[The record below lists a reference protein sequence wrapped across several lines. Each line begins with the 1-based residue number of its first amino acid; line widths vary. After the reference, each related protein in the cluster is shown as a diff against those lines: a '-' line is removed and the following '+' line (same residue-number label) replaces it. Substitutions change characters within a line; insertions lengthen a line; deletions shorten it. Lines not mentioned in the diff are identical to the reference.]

1 MKHRMSR
8 LQRAKQFM
16 PFAALRGF
24 EALLAAVAKPKEN
37 RAELSEDQIDELNTV
52 LQSVRCGEWV
62 RIVYYNKRKYTELI
76 GAVDMI
82 SEQLQILSVQGTVIP
97 VSYTHLR
104 AHETGRN
111 LVCRLLLEKKKTKN
125 TKEAKMI

>member
-24 EALLAAVAKPKEN
+24 EALLTAVARPKED

-52 LQSVRCGEWV
+52 LQSTLWGMGTNCLLQQTKIYGAYRRC
-62 RIVYYNKRKYTELI
+62 
-76 GAVDMI
+76 
-82 SEQLQILSVQGTVIP
+82 
-97 VSYTHLR
+97 
-104 AHETGRN
+104 
-111 LVCRLLLEKKKTKN
+111 
-125 TKEAKMI
+125 

>member
-24 EALLAAVAKPKEN
+24 EALLAAVAKPKEK

-97 VSYTHLR
+97 FRYIKEL
-104 AHETGRN
+104 N
-111 LVCRLLLEKKKTKN
+111 LYD
-125 TKEAKMI
+125 I

>member
-37 RAELSEDQIDELNTV
+37 RAEL
-52 LQSVRCGEWV
+52 
-62 RIVYYNKRKYTELI
+62 KRKYTELI

-97 VSYTHLR
+97 FRYIKEL
-104 AHETGRN
+104 N
-111 LVCRLLLEKKKTKN
+111 LYD
-125 TKEAKMI
+125 I

>member
-16 PFAALRGF
+16 PFAALKGF
-24 EALLAAVAKPKEN
+24 ETLLSAVARPKEA
-37 RAELSEDQIDELNTV
+37 RVELSEDQIDELNTV

-62 RIVYYNKRKYTELI
+62 RIVYYNKRKYTKLI

-82 SEQLQILSVQGTVIP
+82 SAQMQIISVQGIDIP
-97 VSYTHLR
+97 FRSIKEL
-104 AHETGRN
+104 N
-111 LVCRLLLEKKKTKN
+111 LYDMT
-125 TKEAKMI
+125 I

>member
-24 EALLAAVAKPKEN
+24 EALLTAVARPKED

-52 LQSVRCGEWV
+52 LQSVR
-62 RIVYYNKRKYTELI
+62 IVYYNKQKYTELI
-76 GAVDMI
+76 GVVDMI

-97 VSYTHLR
+97 FRYIKEL
-104 AHETGRN
+104 N
-111 LVCRLLLEKKKTKN
+111 LYD
-125 TKEAKMI
+125 I

>member
-37 RAELSEDQIDELNTV
+37 RAELSEDQIDEF
-52 LQSVRCGEWV
+52 
-62 RIVYYNKRKYTELI
+62 YNLYVVGSGYESFTTTNENI
-76 GAVDMI
+76 
-82 SEQLQILSVQGTVIP
+82 
-97 VSYTHLR
+97 
-104 AHETGRN
+104 RN
-111 LVCRLLLEKKKTKN
+111 L
-125 TKEAKMI
+125 

>member
-52 LQSVRCGEWV
+52 LNLYVVGSGYESFTTTNEN
-62 RIVYYNKRKYTELI
+62 I
-76 GAVDMI
+76 
-82 SEQLQILSVQGTVIP
+82 
-97 VSYTHLR
+97 
-104 AHETGRN
+104 RN
-111 LVCRLLLEKKKTKN
+111 L
-125 TKEAKMI
+125 

>member
-1 MKHRMSR
+1 MSR

-52 LQSVRCGEWV
+52 LQSVR
-62 RIVYYNKRKYTELI
+62 RKNQ
-76 GAVDMI
+76 
-82 SEQLQILSVQGTVIP
+82 S
-97 VSYTHLR
+97 
-104 AHETGRN
+104 
-111 LVCRLLLEKKKTKN
+111 
-125 TKEAKMI
+125 

>member
-16 PFAALRGF
+16 PFAALKGF
-24 EALLAAVAKPKEN
+24 ETLLSAVARPKEA
-37 RAELSEDQIDELNTV
+37 RVELSEDQIDELNKV
-52 LQSVRCGEWV
+52 LQTIHCGEWV
-62 RIVYYNKRKYTELI
+62 RIVYYNKQRYTELI

-97 VSYTHLR
+97 FRHI
-104 AHETGRN
+104 
-111 LVCRLLLEKKKTKN
+111 
-125 TKEAKMI
+125 KELNMYDM

>member
-37 RAELSEDQIDELNTV
+37 RAELSEDQIDE
-52 LQSVRCGEWV
+52 EWV

-97 VSYTHLR
+97 FRYIKEL
-104 AHETGRN
+104 N
-111 LVCRLLLEKKKTKN
+111 LYD
-125 TKEAKMI
+125 I

>member
-16 PFAALRGF
+16 PFAALKGF
-24 EALLAAVAKPKEN
+24 ETLLSAVARPKEA
-37 RAELSEDQIDELNTV
+37 RVELSEDQIDELNTV

-82 SEQLQILSVQGTVIP
+82 SAQMQIISVQGIDIP
-97 VSYTHLR
+97 FRYIKEL
-104 AHETGRN
+104 N
-111 LVCRLLLEKKKTKN
+111 LYDMT
-125 TKEAKMI
+125 I